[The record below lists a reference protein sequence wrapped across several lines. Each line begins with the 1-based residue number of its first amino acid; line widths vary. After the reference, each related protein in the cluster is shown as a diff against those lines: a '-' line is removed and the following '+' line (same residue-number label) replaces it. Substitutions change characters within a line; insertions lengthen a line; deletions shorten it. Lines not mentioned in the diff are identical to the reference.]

1 MPGISC
7 RWLRWRSG
15 TGSCRTSFNVSC
27 RFPRSRELRARPQ
40 LGVAAGVRRR
50 IVELHAEALGGVP
63 DPARVVEERARHG
76 DHVGLA
82 GSDDLLGLLG
92 VGDHPY
98 RPHVDVDRFFYVRGV
113 GHLVARLDL
122 DARMREKSGAR
133 HADVVEA
140 DALQLACVD
149 HRVVGPEPALGPV
162 VRADARAE
170 RTLLRPGFPYCGRHF
185 ERKLASVGP
194 IGVFSLVR
202 KRRQELVQEIAVRR
216 MKLEHVEADALDR
229 KSTRLN
235 SSHGYISYA
244 VFCLKKKN

>member
-1 MPGISC
+1 
-7 RWLRWRSG
+7 
-15 TGSCRTSFNVSC
+15 
-27 RFPRSRELRARPQ
+27 RELRARPQ
-40 LGVAAGVRRR
+40 LGVAAGVRRQ
-50 IVELHAEALGGVP
+50 IFEPHAEALAGVP

-122 DARMREKSGAR
+122 DARMREESGAR

-140 DALQLACVD
+140 DALQLARVG
-149 HRVVGPEPALGPV
+149 HGVVGPEPALGPV

-170 RTLLRPGFPYCGRHF
+170 RALLRPGFAHGGRDL
-185 ERKLASVGP
+185 EGTLA
-194 IGVFSLVR
+194 
-202 KRRQELVQEIAVRR
+202 
-216 MKLEHVEADALDR
+216 
-229 KSTRLN
+229 
-235 SSHGYISYA
+235 
-244 VFCLKKKN
+244 